1 MEVCMIEAYFTR
13 FLDRSFEWI
22 SSSGLRIILITVGM
36 VILYS
41 LLQRVVERFRRLY
54 EGRFLGPT
62 ELKRADTL
70 TQVIRDVARVAILG
84 VGGMMVLS
92 EVGVDLKPLLAAAGL
107 GGLAIGFGAQS
118 LVKDVI
124 SGFFILLEDSVRV
137 GDVVEVAGVGGLVE
151 EVKLRTI
158 VLRDESGSIHV
169 IPNGNI
175 NTVKN
180 MTQLYSY
187 YVFNIGIAYRENV
200 DEVMALL
207 KDIAAELRQDPEFS
221 GDILEPLEMSGVDR
235 FADSAV
241 IIKCR
246 IKTKPIQQWRIGREM
261 NRRIKNVFDAKRI
274 EMPFPHHTIYWGMPK
289 DGTPAPLYVASVSAT
304 GPGAT

>member
-1 MEVCMIEAYFTR
+1 MIETYFSR
-13 FLDRSFEWI
+13 LVDRSFEWI
-22 SSSGLRIILITVGM
+22 SSSGLRITLITVGM
-36 VILYS
+36 LLLFS

-54 EGRFLGPT
+54 EGRLFGPT

-70 TQVIRDVARVAILG
+70 TQVIRDLARVVILG

-137 GDVVEVAGVGGLVE
+137 GDVVEIAGVSGLVE

-169 IPNGNI
+169 IPNGSI

-187 YVFNIGIAYRENV
+187 YVFNIGVAYRENV

-207 KDIAAELRQDPEFS
+207 KDIAEELRHDAEFS
-221 GDILEPLEMSGVDR
+221 RDILEPLEMWGVDR

-246 IKTKPIQQWRIGREM
+246 IKTKAIQQWRIGHEM
-261 NRRIKNVFDAKRI
+261 NRRIKNAFDAKGI
-274 EMPFPHHTIYWGMPK
+274 EMPFPHQTIYWGAPK
-289 DGTPAPLYVASVSAT
+289 DETPPPLYVASGSSNTSAVR
-304 GPGAT
+304 